1 MRVFLT
7 GGSGFTG
14 RNLLEQMRGRYEI
27 LAPGHKEL
35 ELLDEDAVKSF
46 IKGNKIDVV
55 VHAAIKPL
63 HRNAKDTVDLVNNN
77 IRIFFNIARNNAYFK
92 KMVYISSGAIYD
104 KRYYQPKMKEDYFD
118 AHVPADDTGL
128 YKYAVAKYIEKA
140 DNITELRPFG
150 IFGKNEDYAIRF
162 ISNMICKAIFDLPL
176 TMHQN
181 RRFDYLY
188 VNDLSQV
195 VEYFIEHNGRYKAYN
210 VTPDDSIEL
219 YQLAQLVLRV
229 AGKDLPIAVVREDM
243 GPEYTGDNTR
253 LRKEMP
259 GVLFTPFETAVK
271 ELYDWYLANRQMID
285 KNVLLVDK

>member
-1 MRVFLT
+1 
-7 GGSGFTG
+7 
-14 RNLLEQMRGRYEI
+14 
-27 LAPGHKEL
+27 
-35 ELLDEDAVKSF
+35 
-46 IKGNKIDVV
+46 
-55 VHAAIKPL
+55 
-63 HRNAKDTVDLVNNN
+63 
-77 IRIFFNIARNNAYFK
+77 
-92 KMVYISSGAIYD
+92 
-104 KRYYQPKMKEDYFD
+104 
-118 AHVPADDTGL
+118 
-128 YKYAVAKYIEKA
+128 
-140 DNITELRPFG
+140 
-150 IFGKNEDYAIRF
+150 
-162 ISNMICKAIFDLPL
+162 MICKAIFDLPL

-259 GVLFTPFETAVK
+259 GVLFYSVR
-271 ELYDWYLANRQMID
+271 NRGKGI
-285 KNVLLVDK
+285 V